1 MDPKNKNGKKGK
13 NIKKKEKAGY
23 DGRWIVDGGGWW
35 MVEKKVLRFL
45 SKLAHLYFKINK
57 YAKFSSFVK

>member
-23 DGRWIVDGGGWW
+23 DGRWMVDGGEWW
-35 MVEKKVLRFL
+35 MVERKVLRFL
-45 SKLAHLYFKINK
+45 SKLEHLYFKVNT
-57 YAKFSSFVK
+57 YEKFSSFVK